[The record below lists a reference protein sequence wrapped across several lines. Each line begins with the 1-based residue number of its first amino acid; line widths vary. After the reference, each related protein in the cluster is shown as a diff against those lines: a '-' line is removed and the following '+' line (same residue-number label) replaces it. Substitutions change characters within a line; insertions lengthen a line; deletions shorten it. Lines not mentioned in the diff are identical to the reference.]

1 VVVEGYLDVIALHQH
16 GFQNAVSPMGTALT
30 EHQLRLVKRRTR
42 RIILALD
49 ADAAGEKATLRG
61 LQIARQTLDREQE
74 IIFDSRGWLKQEARL
89 QADIRIAT
97 LPEGLDPDDVVN
109 QDPKIW
115 TKILEDA
122 SPIVIH
128 VMETLAAHR
137 DLDDPKTK
145 TEIANQILPLIEDV
159 PSSIERETY
168 RQRLARLL
176 RVDERALMESHR
188 SRPVR
193 SRPRPRQ
200 HLPLRT
206 TKSSKSVASPFGG
219 AHFLEAYCLG
229 ILLRHPNLI
238 YRIDRALQ
246 KSGLNRLS
254 SQDFQDASYQAL
266 MKLIQIS
273 LDQDFSDPLQ
283 VLLGSLPVSLMEL
296 ADSLLARTEN
306 LDASEDRILEDL
318 LRAFL
323 DLRRRNVNQSIDHL
337 RFLMEDAQ
345 LEGELIVSHYQRTML
360 QHTHTLGRLDTAL
373 QGCNDRS
380 IFFD

>member
-1 VVVEGYLDVIALHQH
+1 
-16 GFQNAVSPMGTALT
+16 MGTALT

-42 RIILALD
+42 RIVLALD

-61 LQIARQTLDREQE
+61 LQVARQALDREQD
-74 IIFDSRGWLKQEARL
+74 IIFDSRGWLRQEARL

-109 QDPKIW
+109 QDPQKW
-115 TKILEDA
+115 SKILEDA
-122 SPIVIH
+122 NPIVIH
-128 VMETLAAHR
+128 VMETLAAR
-137 DLDDPKTK
+137 RNLDDPKTK
-145 TEIANQILPLIEDV
+145 TEIASQILPLIEDI
-159 PSSIERETY
+159 PNAIERETY

-176 RVDERALMESHR
+176 RVDERALMESQR
-188 SRPVR
+188 PRPVR
-193 SRPRPRQ
+193 RRASPRK
-200 HLPLRT
+200 HLTSKT
-206 TKSSKSVASPFGG
+206 TIPSKSSPAPFGG
-219 AHFLEAYCLG
+219 APFIEAYCLG

-238 YRIDRALQ
+238 YRVDRALQ
-246 KSGLNRLS
+246 KSGLSRLS
-254 SQDFQDASYQAL
+254 SQDFQDAGYQAL
-266 MKLIQIS
+266 MKLIQVS

-283 VLLGSLPVSLMEL
+283 VLLGSLPLSLMEI
-296 ADSLLARTEN
+296 ADALLARTEN
-306 LDASEDRILEDL
+306 LNASEDRVLEDL

-345 LEGELIVSHYQRTML
+345 QEGELIVSHYQRTML